1 MRQIKLSICIPTFNR
16 ATYLDKLLYSIS
28 QINQKHLEEIE
39 ICISDNKSTDSTVE
53 VIKKWKKILYL
64 NHNVNKL
71 NYGAIKNVV
80 IVANKA
86 RGKFIW
92 IIGDDDI
99 VIPEAVSDFCERL
112 NLYKDNYDWFLFG
125 TLSLKDKILFNFE
138 RVIEYSKSKTIF
150 KSLLKYD
157 NSYLGF
163 LGHHIFSKEKTFQN
177 LTEIN
182 FNNHCYPHLTLLLSQ
197 PLKVKWI
204 NKYTSI
210 KSGDLEW
217 DPLSTYFV
225 LLSYL
230 LTLEKSYFGNFE
242 KSILMFKYALS
253 FKLLKYNI
261 LASMSNNYSYGR
273 IKKDFQQIALNITS
287 KKLSFILSFHKLLL
301 IILNMIPFR
310 LKKRFINYDLYQ
322 VNNIENEGYNRK
334 L

>member
-16 ATYLDKLLYSIS
+16 STYLDKLLYSIS

-39 ICISDNKSTDSTVE
+39 ICISDNKSTDSTAE
-53 VIKKWKKILYL
+53 VIKKWEKTLYL
-64 NHNVNKL
+64 NHSVNKL

-80 IVANKA
+80 IVVNKA
-86 RGKFIW
+86 KGKFIW
-92 IIGDDDI
+92 IIGDDDF
-99 VIPEAVSDFCERL
+99 VIPEAVADFCERL

-125 TLSLKDKILFNFE
+125 TRNLRNQPLFNFE
-138 RVIEYSKSKTIF
+138 KVIEYSESKTIF

-157 NSYLGF
+157 NSYMGF
-163 LGHHIFSKEKTFQN
+163 LGHHIFSKEKISQN
-177 LTEIN
+177 LTKIN
-182 FNNHCYPHLTLLLSQ
+182 FSNHCYPHLTLLLSQ

-204 NKYTSI
+204 SKYTSI

-217 DPLSTYFV
+217 DALSTYFV

-230 LTLEKSYFGNFE
+230 LTLERSYFGNFE
-242 KSILMFKYALS
+242 KSILMFKYAFG

-261 LASMSNNYSYGR
+261 LASMSHNYSYSR
-273 IKKDFQQIALNITS
+273 IKNDFQQIALNGNS

-301 IILNMIPFR
+301 IILNTIPFR
-310 LKKRFINYDLYQ
+310 LKNRLINYDLYQ
-322 VNNIENEGYNRK
+322 VKNIENEGHNRK